1 MPKRKLSTASQ
12 ILRRRYVRDE
22 QRQHSLEL
30 ERANAEIARN
40 IAALR
45 QEAGLTQA
53 ELAKRVR
60 TTQSVISRL
69 EDADYD
75 GHSLSMLHRIAD
87 ALGKKLTISMESRD
101 SDLRSVRTAFR
112 EVVRRLRVSHGYTV
126 QDVADRLGISS
137 SEAVSLERDD
147 SFRPSPLLLHRI
159 SKMYDIPQRQL
170 ALLCGAIRDVPQ
182 PIRER
187 ASRFAAMS
195 DSFSNLTDE
204 EKKELDIFVNFLRSE
219 V

>member
-1 MPKRKLSTASQ
+1 
-12 ILRRRYVRDE
+12 
-22 QRQHSLEL
+22 
-30 ERANAEIARN
+30 
-40 IAALR
+40 
-45 QEAGLTQA
+45 
-53 ELAKRVR
+53 
-60 TTQSVISRL
+60 
-69 EDADYD
+69 
-75 GHSLSMLHRIAD
+75 
-87 ALGKKLTISMESRD
+87 
-101 SDLRSVRTAFR
+101 LRSVRTAFR